1 VVGLVAA
8 LTVAEALR
16 DKLRQVRGGRPLR
29 TQPVSY
35 GSSTGSAPDLV
46 GRARFQEAARA
57 QRAIAV
63 DGQFGPESVRAL
75 QVLLTRKG
83 LNPGKID
90 GIFGTK
96 AKRAFQEFLRGCGYV
111 VGKIDGFFGPR
122 SVMALQSWVKE
133 ISPTG
138 NSGVTIDGI
147 FGPCTTRALQQALNA
162 ELGAKTPP
170 GLREDK
176 GRRMGRRTRSD
187 ADMAKSRTSRS
198 GTLSSMGYLSND
210 AEMESRK
217 PRRSL
222 SERRLMHGV
231 AASAA

>member
-1 VVGLVAA
+1 MTACFAWVSAATGVHYTSELAVVGLVAA

-46 GRARFQEAARA
+46 GRARFQEAART

-75 QVLLTRKG
+75 QVLLTRTG

-96 AKRAFQEFLRGCGYV
+96 AKRAFQEFLRGCGYA

-122 SVMALQSWVKE
+122 SVMALQGWVKE
-133 ISPTG
+133 SGFSPTG
-138 NSGVTIDGI
+138 PTGVTIDGI
-147 FGPCTTRALQQALNA
+147 WGPCTTRALQKALNA
-162 ELGAKTPP
+162 ELEVAPSP
-170 GLREDK
+170 
-176 GRRMGRRTRSD
+176 RRRAVENFD
-187 ADMAKSRTSRS
+187 ADSETPKSRRSSRGIS
-198 GTLSSMGYLSND
+198 
-210 AEMESRK
+210 
-217 PRRSL
+217 
-222 SERRLMHGV
+222 
-231 AASAA
+231 

>member
-1 VVGLVAA
+1 M
-8 LTVAEALR
+8 
-16 DKLRQVRGGRPLR
+16 
-29 TQPVSY
+29 
-35 GSSTGSAPDLV
+35 V

-122 SVMALQSWVKE
+122 SVMALQSWVNMALCLLDPRDRLGRGE
-133 ISPTG
+133 GQRFRIWQFVTF
-138 NSGVTIDGI
+138 SGFD
-147 FGPCTTRALQQALNA
+147 
-162 ELGAKTPP
+162 
-170 GLREDK
+170 REE
-176 GRRMGRRTRSD
+176 
-187 ADMAKSRTSRS
+187 RTSEEQA
-198 GTLSSMGYLSND
+198 TSSKNKQ
-210 AEMESRK
+210 ARK
-217 PRRSL
+217 KELEDGRVGWVGRW
-222 SERRLMHGV
+222 G
-231 AASAA
+231 AALPPKW